1 METQER
7 RQHILRLIQQREA
20 PISAASLARQTGVSR
35 QVIVG
40 DIALLRAQGSGILAT
55 ARGYTMI
62 RPGPPGQC
70 IGKLACQHN
79 QSDTKKELMTIV
91 ELGGQV
97 LDVIV
102 EHYLYGEITGQL
114 NIYAPRDVDAFIRKL
129 NRRRAR
135 LLSELTDGV
144 HLHTIACADMNV
156 FETIAAEL
164 GRMSLLYQG
173 K

>member
-7 RQHILRLIQQREA
+7 RQHILQLIQQRES
-20 PISAASLARQTGVSR
+20 PVSAASLARQTGVSR

-40 DIALLRAQGSGILAT
+40 DIALLRAQGSSILAT
-55 ARGYTMI
+55 ARGYTML
-62 RPGPPGQC
+62 RPAPPGQC
-70 IGKLACQHN
+70 VGKLACRHS

-91 ELGGQV
+91 KLGGRV

-114 NIYAPRDVDAFIRKL
+114 NISTPRDVDAFIRKL
-129 NRRRAR
+129 NRQRAR

-144 HLHTIACADMNV
+144 HLHTIACPDMNI
-156 FETIAAEL
+156 FETITAEL
-164 GRMSLLYQG
+164 GRMSLLYQE